1 MGVRVPSFAP
11 GIRDEEMQTN
21 IEMLGKLERR
31 LNMAVPA
38 EEIDREVE
46 QRLRKLS
53 RTVRMD
59 GFRPGKVPL
68 KIVAQQY
75 GPQVRSEVVG
85 DAVQR
90 AFSDVVKEQNL
101 KVAGYPRIERKEGGD
116 ARQLAFSATFEIYPE
131 IKLGDLSAVT
141 IRRPVHPVED
151 ADVDHTI
158 EILRKQR
165 QTWETVAKAS
175 GTGDRVTVDFTGRI
189 DGNEFPG
196 GKGSGMAVVLGEGR
210 MLADFEAGLTG
221 VQAGEQ
227 KTFPVNFPADYAGK
241 EVAGKTA
248 DFEISVKKV
257 EEPRMPELGPD
268 LARSLGVSDGDIG
281 KMREEV
287 RSNVELEVKKRVDA
301 DLKQKVMQALLDS
314 ATLELPKSLVE
325 IELQRMVQ
333 QTRAELEAR
342 GVKLEKLPI
351 DPQALEER
359 ARRRVAL
366 GLVVGELVREQSLG
380 AKPDQ
385 VRALVT
391 EHAQTYEQPFE
402 VVKWIYSEPQRL
414 SEFEGL
420 AVEGN
425 VVKWVLERAKV
436 EDQEISFEALMG
448 AAS

>member
-1 MGVRVPSFAP
+1 
-11 GIRDEEMQTN
+11 MQTN
-21 IEMLGKLERR
+21 IETLGKLERR

-68 KIVAQQY
+68 KILAQQY
-75 GPQVRSEVVG
+75 GPQVRSEVIG
-85 DAVQR
+85 DAVQKS
-90 AFSDVVKEQNL
+90 FTDVVREQNL
-101 KVAGYPRIERKEGGD
+101 RVAGYPRIEPKEGSDGK
-116 ARQLAFSATFEIYPE
+116 QLAFSATFEIYPE
-131 IKLGDLSAVT
+131 IKLGDLGAVK
-141 IRRPVHPVED
+141 IQRAVHPVEE
-151 ADVDHTI
+151 ADVEHTL

-165 QTWETVAKAS
+165 QTWEGAARAS
-175 GTGDRVTVDFTGRI
+175 RAGDRVTVDFVGRI
-189 DGNEFPG
+189 DGVEFPG
-196 GKGSGMAVVLGEGR
+196 GKGAGMAVVLGEGR
-210 MLADFEAGLTG
+210 MLPDFESGLAGVT
-221 VQAGEQ
+221 AGEQ

-248 DFEISVKKV
+248 EFEVIVGKV
-257 EEPRMPELGPD
+257 EEPKLPELGPD
-268 LARSLGVSDGDIG
+268 FAKALGVADGDIA
-281 KMREEV
+281 KMRAEV
-287 RSNVELEVKKRVDA
+287 RTNVELEVKKRVESDV
-301 DLKQKVMQALLDS
+301 KQKVMQALIDS
-314 ATLELPKSLVE
+314 TTLELPKSLVE

-342 GVKLEKLPI
+342 GVKLEKLPV

-366 GLVVGELVREQSLG
+366 GLVVGELVKDHELG
-380 AKPDQ
+380 AKPEQ

-391 EHAQTYEQPFE
+391 AHAQTYEQPFE
-402 VVKWIYSEPQRL
+402 VVKWVYSDPQRL

-420 AVEGN
+420 AIEEN
-425 VVKWVLERAKV
+425 VVKWVLDRAKV